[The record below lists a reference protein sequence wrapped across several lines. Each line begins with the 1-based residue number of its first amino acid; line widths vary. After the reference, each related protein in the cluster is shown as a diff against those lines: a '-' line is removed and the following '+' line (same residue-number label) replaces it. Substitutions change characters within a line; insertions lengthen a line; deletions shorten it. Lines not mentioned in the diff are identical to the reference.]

1 MKRFL
6 PSTSCKI
13 ATGTKPD
20 ERRLTALFREVPAPK
35 RHKASNAAETLPD
48 GGSDMK
54 KILIGAMMVA
64 TGVAATPAMAQ
75 DHGRYSS
82 YQDGGRYYDDGYRG
96 DRRDYRDSRRD
107 HRRYDRYDRYDRRAY
122 RGDRRCKSG
131 TGGAII
137 GGVLGALLGGEV
149 GRGRYGG
156 RSTTGTIVGAGAG
169 ALLGKEIAKGDCR
182 RR

>member
-1 MKRFL
+1 
-6 PSTSCKI
+6 
-13 ATGTKPD
+13 
-20 ERRLTALFREVPAPK
+20 
-35 RHKASNAAETLPD
+35 
-48 GGSDMK
+48 MK
-54 KILIGAMMVA
+54 KILLGAAMSATLVV

-82 YQDGGRYYDDGYRG
+82 YQDGGRYYDDDGYRG
-96 DRRDYRDSRRD
+96 DRRDYRE
-107 HRRYDRYDRYDRRAY
+107 HRRYDRYDRRSY
-122 RGDRRCKSG
+122 RGDRRCRSG

-169 ALLGKEIAKGDCR
+169 ALLGKEVAKGDCR